1 MKKYRIIK
9 KYPNV
14 IGDFILLH
22 PTVENDEIYEFDS
35 IEEAQ
40 NKLEEIKEWLI
51 YENIELI
58 IVEIDYPQ

>member
-9 KYPNV
+9 KIHNT

-40 NKLEEIKEWLI
+40 NKLEEIKEWSI

-58 IVEIDYPQ
+58 IVEIDYL